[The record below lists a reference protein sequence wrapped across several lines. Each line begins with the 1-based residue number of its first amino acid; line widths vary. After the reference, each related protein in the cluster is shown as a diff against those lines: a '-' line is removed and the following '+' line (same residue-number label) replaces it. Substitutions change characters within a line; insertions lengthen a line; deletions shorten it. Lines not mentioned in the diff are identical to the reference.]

1 MVNSLVERLIMKKT
15 INVAVIGKGAMGRTH
30 SASIAMLKY
39 SFKNMPFEVKLHTL
53 VLRNEENMR
62 AEADALGFE
71 NVTARYEDVLE
82 NPEIDVIDICT
93 PNNLHFDMVEKA
105 VKAGKHILCEKPLG
119 INAEETDKMLE
130 MIEGKDKCYGMVFNN
145 RHLPCI
151 IRAKQIVEEGKL
163 GRILSF
169 RCAYRHSSGTDPEK
183 NAGWKQNKDICGA
196 GVLFDLGSHV
206 IDLLSCVL
214 GDKEE
219 NRICDVKAVPQI
231 GFETRKGAD
240 GKDWKTN
247 AEEAVYVIATL
258 NNGAVG
264 TLEATKIC
272 VGANDD
278 FTLEI
283 FGTDGSLKFD
293 LMQSN
298 YLEFYDNTAKGAPI
312 GGYKGYTRIE
322 CVNRLNDVI
331 EGSVLPGMR
340 APIGWMQGHVNSMYN
355 YFTCVYEGKKPS
367 PSFEDG
373 AYVQKVMDACLK

>member
-1 MVNSLVERLIMKKT
+1 MDMKKT
-15 INVAVIGKGAMGRTH
+15 INVAIIGKGAMGRTH

-53 VLRNEENMR
+53 VLRSEENMR
-62 AEADALGFE
+62 QEADALGFE
-71 NVTARYEDVLE
+71 NVTTRYEDVLE

-119 INAEETDKMLE
+119 INADETEKMLS
-130 MIEGKDKCYGMVFNN
+130 MIEGSDKCYGMVFNN

-151 IRAKQIVEEGKL
+151 IRAKQIVAEGKL

-183 NAGWKQNKDICGA
+183 KAGWKQNKDICGA

-219 NRICDVKAVPQI
+219 NRISNVKAVPQI
-231 GFETRKGAD
+231 GFETRKGTD
-240 GKDWKTN
+240 GNEWKTN

-278 FTLEI
+278 FTLEV
-283 FGTDGSLKFD
+283 FGTDGSLRFD
-293 LMQSN
+293 LMQPN
-298 YLEFYDNTAKGAPI
+298 FLEFYDNNAQSNPI

-322 CVNRLNDVI
+322 CVNRINDII

-340 APIGWMQGHVNSMYN
+340 APVGWMQGHINSMYN
-355 YFTCVYEGKKPS
+355 YFTCVYEAKKPS

-373 AYVQKVMDACLK
+373 AYVQRVMDMCLK

>member
-1 MVNSLVERLIMKKT
+1 MKKT

-53 VLRNEENMR
+53 VLRNGENMR
-62 AEADALGFE
+62 EVADELGCE

-119 INAEETDKMLE
+119 INAEETEKMLE
-130 MIEGKDKCYGMVFNN
+130 MIEDSNKCYGMVFNN

-151 IRAKQIVEEGKL
+151 MRAKQIVEEGKL

-219 NRICDVKAVPQI
+219 NRIANVKSVSQI

-240 GKDWKTN
+240 GKEWKTN
-247 AEEAVYVIATL
+247 AEEAIYVIATL

-293 LMQSN
+293 LMQPN
-298 YLEFYDNTAKGAPI
+298 YLEFYDNTAQGTPI

-322 CVNRLNDVI
+322 CVNRINDVI
-331 EGSVLPGMR
+331 SGSVLPGMR
-340 APIGWMQGHVNSMYN
+340 APIGWMQGHINSMYN

-373 AYVQKVMDACLK
+373 AYVQRVMDMCLTSSFKEKQK

>member
-1 MVNSLVERLIMKKT
+1 MKKT

-53 VLRNEENMR
+53 VVRNEETAR
-62 AEADALGFE
+62 ADADALGFE
-71 NVTARYEDVLE
+71 NVTTNYDDVLN

-93 PNNLHFDMVEKA
+93 PNNLHLEEIEKA
-105 VKAGKHILCEKPLG
+105 LKADKHILCEKPLG
-119 INAEETDKMLE
+119 ISLEEAEKVLSL
-130 MIEGKDKCYGMVFNN
+130 IKGKDKCYGMVFNN

-169 RCAYRHSSGTDPEK
+169 RCAYRHSSGTDPKK

-219 NRICDVKAVPQI
+219 NRISNVKSVSQI

-283 FGTDGSLKFD
+283 FSKDVSLKFD
-293 LMQSN
+293 LMQPN
-298 YLEFYDNTAKGAPI
+298 YLEF
-312 GGYKGYTRIE
+312 
-322 CVNRLNDVI
+322 
-331 EGSVLPGMR
+331 
-340 APIGWMQGHVNSMYN
+340 
-355 YFTCVYEGKKPS
+355 
-367 PSFEDG
+367 
-373 AYVQKVMDACLK
+373 

>member
-1 MVNSLVERLIMKKT
+1 MKKT
-15 INVAVIGKGAMGRTH
+15 INVAIVGKGAMGRTH

-39 SFKNMPFEVKLHTL
+39 SFEDLPFEVKLHTL
-53 VLRNEENMR
+53 VTRNKETAR
-62 AEADALGFE
+62 ADADALGFE
-71 NVTARYEDVLE
+71 NYATSFEEMLK
-82 NPEIDVIDICT
+82 NPEIDVVDICT
-93 PNNLHFDMVEKA
+93 PNNLHLDEIRKA
-105 VKAGKHILCEKPLG
+105 VEAGKHILCEKPLG
-119 INAEETDKMLE
+119 ISKAQADEIMSLID
-130 MIEGKDKCYGMVFNN
+130 GKDKCYGMVFNN

-151 IRAKQIVEEGKL
+151 MRAKQIVEEGKL

-169 RCAYRHSSGTDPEK
+169 RSCYRHSSGTDPEK

-219 NRICDVKAVPQI
+219 NRIKEVKAVPQI

-240 GKDWKTN
+240 GKEWKTN
-247 AEEAVYVIATL
+247 AEEAIYVIATL
-258 NNGAVG
+258 NCGAVG

-293 LMQSN
+293 LMQPN
-298 YLEFYDNTAKGAPI
+298 YLEFYDNKAQGTPV
-312 GGYKGYTRIE
+312 GGYKGYTKIE
-322 CVNRLNDVI
+322 CVNRLNDI
-331 EGSVLPGMR
+331 IPDSVLPGMR
-340 APIGWMQGHVNSMYN
+340 APIGWLQGHVNSMRN
-355 YFTCVYEGKKPS
+355 YFMCVYEGKTPS
-367 PSFEDG
+367 PSFADG
-373 AYVQKVMDACLK
+373 AYVNEIMELCLN

>member
-1 MVNSLVERLIMKKT
+1 MKKT
-15 INVAVIGKGAMGRTH
+15 INVAIVGKGAMGRTH

-39 SFKNMPFEVKLHTL
+39 SFKDLPFEVKLHTL
-53 VLRNEENMR
+53 VTRNKETARED
-62 AEADALGFE
+62 ADALGFE
-71 NVTARYEDVLE
+71 NYALSFEEMLK
-82 NPEIDVIDICT
+82 NPEIDVVDICT
-93 PNNLHFDMVEKA
+93 PNNLHLDEIRKA
-105 VKAGKHILCEKPLG
+105 VEAGKHILCEKPLG
-119 INAEETDKMLE
+119 ISKAEADEIMSLID
-130 MIEGKDKCYGMVFNN
+130 GKDKCYGMVFNN

-169 RCAYRHSSGTDPEK
+169 RSCYRHSSGTDPEK

-240 GKDWKTN
+240 GKEWKTH
-247 AEEAVYVIATL
+247 AEEAIYVIATL
-258 NNGAVG
+258 NCGAVG

-293 LMQSN
+293 LMQPN
-298 YLEFYDNTAKGAPI
+298 YLEFYDNKAVGAPI

-322 CVNRLNDVI
+322 CVNRLNDTI
-331 EGSVLPGMR
+331 PDSVLPGMR
-340 APIGWMQGHVNSMYN
+340 APIGWLQGHVSSMRN
-355 YFTCVYEGKKPS
+355 YFMCVYEGKTPS
-367 PSFEDG
+367 PSFADG
-373 AYVQKVMDACLK
+373 AYVNEVMEKCLESI

>member
-1 MVNSLVERLIMKKT
+1 MKKT
-15 INVAVIGKGAMGRTH
+15 INVAIIGKGAMGRTH
-30 SASIAMLKY
+30 SASIDMLKY

-53 VLRNEENMR
+53 VLRNGENMR
-62 AEADALGFE
+62 AVADELGFE

-119 INAEETDKMLE
+119 INADETDKMLE

-151 IRAKQIVEEGKL
+151 MRAKQIVEEGKL

-219 NRICDVKAVPQI
+219 NRIKEVKSVPQI

-240 GKDWKTN
+240 GKEWKTN
-247 AEEAVYVIATL
+247 AEEAIYVIATL
-258 NNGAVG
+258 NCGAVG

-283 FGTDGSLKFD
+283 FGTDGSFKFD
-293 LMQSN
+293 LMQPN
-298 YLEFYDNTAKGAPI
+298 YLEFYDNKAQGTPI
-312 GGYKGYTRIE
+312 GGYKGYIRIE

-331 EGSVLPGMR
+331 PDSVLPGMR
-340 APIGWMQGHVNSMYN
+340 APIGWLQGHVNSMYN

-373 AYVQKVMDACLK
+373 AYVQKVMDMCLE

>member
-1 MVNSLVERLIMKKT
+1 MKKV

-53 VLRNEENMR
+53 VLRSEENMR
-62 AEADALGFE
+62 EESNALGFE
-71 NVTARYEDVLE
+71 NVTTRYEDVLE

-130 MIEGKDKCYGMVFNN
+130 MIKDSDKCYGMVFNN

-151 IRAKQIVEEGKL
+151 MRAKQIVEEGKL

-214 GDKEE
+214 GDKVE
-219 NRICDVKAVPQI
+219 NRIANVKSVSQI

-240 GKDWKTN
+240 GKEWKTN
-247 AEEAVYVIATL
+247 AEEAIYVIATL

-293 LMQSN
+293 LMQPN
-298 YLEFYDNTAKGAPI
+298 YLEFYDNTAKGTPI

-322 CVNRLNDVI
+322 CVNRINDVI

-340 APIGWMQGHVNSMYN
+340 APIGWMQGHINSMYN

-373 AYVQKVMDACLK
+373 AYVQNVMEKCLN

>member
-1 MVNSLVERLIMKKT
+1 MDKKT

-39 SFKNMPFEVKLHTL
+39 SFKNLPFEVKLHTL
-53 VLRNEENMR
+53 VLRSEENMR
-62 AEADALGFE
+62 EEADALGFE
-71 NVTARYEDVLE
+71 NITTRYEDVLE

-93 PNNLHFDMVEKA
+93 PNNLHLEEIEKA
-105 VKAGKHILCEKPLG
+105 VSADKHILCEKPLG
-119 INAEETDKMLE
+119 ISSEETDKILSL
-130 MIEGKDKCYGMVFNN
+130 IQGKDKCYGMVFNN

-151 IRAKQIVEEGKL
+151 IRARQIVEEGRL

-169 RCAYRHSSGTDPEK
+169 RSCYRHSSGTDPDK

-219 NRICDVKAVPQI
+219 NRISNVKAVPQI
-231 GFETRKGAD
+231 GFETRRGMD
-240 GKDWKTN
+240 GSEWKTN
-247 AEEAVYVIATL
+247 AEEAIYVIATL

-293 LMQSN
+293 LMQPN
-298 YLEFYDNTAKGAPI
+298 FIEFYDNKAQGSPI

-331 EGSVLPGMR
+331 SDSVLPGMR
-340 APIGWMQGHVNSMYN
+340 APVGWLQGHVNSMRN
-355 YFTCVYEGKKPS
+355 YFMCVYEGRTPS
-367 PSFEDG
+367 PSFRDG
-373 AYVQKVMDACLK
+373 AYVNRVMDMCLDETK